1 MLCQVLAGMG
11 GVGKTQLAADHA
23 RTAWER
29 GELDLLVWISAGTR
43 AAIVAGYAQAA
54 VEVLAADPGDP
65 EHAARAFLAWLE
77 PKPDEKPCRWLVV
90 LDDLADPA
98 DLRGL
103 WPPSSAHG
111 RTLATT
117 RRRDAAL
124 TAAGRHLV
132 PVGLFTPSEAA
143 VYLTEVLAAHRR
155 REPPDQV
162 RRLATDLGHLP
173 LALAQA
179 AAYLVDAG
187 LDCAAY
193 RTLLA
198 DQISTLAD
206 LVPEPGALP
215 DDQAV
220 TIAATWSLSV
230 ERADRLRPRGLA
242 RPMLQLAA
250 MLDPNGIPHPVLTS
264 APALEHLTASRT
276 SAGEPGP
283 APVEVQDA
291 VGALRI
297 LHRLHLIDHAPRTP
311 HRAVRIHQLVR
322 RATRDTLTLA
332 QRDHFART
340 AAEALTAAWPEIE
353 RDTALAQAL
362 RANADALTSHAE
374 DVLYQPDIH
383 AVLNRTGRS
392 LGESGQVAA
401 ARDHYQH
408 LTNQASRRLGPDHPD
423 TLTASHDLACWR
435 GEAGD
440 AAGAAAAFAELLPDT
455 LRVLGPD
462 HPDTLNARAHLAGWR
477 GEAGD
482 VSGAATAYADLVPH
496 MVRVLGRDHPR
507 VASGL
512 ANTAYWRG
520 RAGDA
525 AGAVAAY
532 AELLPDML
540 RVLGPD
546 HLDTLRTRYNLAY
559 WREEAGDVSGA
570 VAAYAELLPDML
582 RVLGPG
588 HPETLTT
595 RGSLAS
601 SMGRSGDVSGTV
613 AAYGELLANVLRVL
627 GPDHPYTLTVRGGL
641 ARWRGEAGDTDGAA
655 IAYAELLPDT
665 LRVMGR
671 DHPDTLAV
679 RCDFA
684 YWRGEAGAVDESM
697 TAFAELLPDMLRVL
711 GPDHPHTL
719 ITRHNLAYW
728 REEAGDVSGAATAY
742 AELLPVMLRVL
753 GPDHPETLIV
763 RGELARLRGK
773 TGDAAGAVTAFAQL
787 LADRE
792 RVVGPDHPDTLSTR
806 HDLTHWQNR
815 AAGHDQAAG

>member
-155 REPPDQV
+155 SEPPDQV

-435 GEAGD
+435 GKQEMRPAPPPRSPSCY
-440 AAGAAAAFAELLPDT
+440 LT
-455 LRVLGPD
+455 LCGYW
-462 HPDTLNARAHLAGWR
+462 ARIIPTPSTPALTSPGG
-477 GEAGD
+477 GE
-482 VSGAATAYADLVPH
+482 
-496 MVRVLGRDHPR
+496 R
-507 VASGL
+507 
-512 ANTAYWRG
+512 RG
-520 RAGDA
+520 R
-525 AGAVAAY
+525 
-532 AELLPDML
+532 
-540 RVLGPD
+540 
-546 HLDTLRTRYNLAY
+546 
-559 WREEAGDVSGA
+559 
-570 VAAYAELLPDML
+570 
-582 RVLGPG
+582 
-588 HPETLTT
+588 
-595 RGSLAS
+595 
-601 SMGRSGDVSGTV
+601 
-613 AAYGELLANVLRVL
+613 
-627 GPDHPYTLTVRGGL
+627 VRG
-641 ARWRGEAGDTDGAA
+641 
-655 IAYAELLPDT
+655 
-665 LRVMGR
+665 
-671 DHPDTLAV
+671 
-679 RCDFA
+679 
-684 YWRGEAGAVDESM
+684 
-697 TAFAELLPDMLRVL
+697 
-711 GPDHPHTL
+711 
-719 ITRHNLAYW
+719 RH
-728 REEAGDVSGAATAY
+728 RI
-742 AELLPVMLRVL
+742 R
-753 GPDHPETLIV
+753 
-763 RGELARLRGK
+763 
-773 TGDAAGAVTAFAQL
+773 
-787 LADRE
+787 
-792 RVVGPDHPDTLSTR
+792 
-806 HDLTHWQNR
+806 
-815 AAGHDQAAG
+815 